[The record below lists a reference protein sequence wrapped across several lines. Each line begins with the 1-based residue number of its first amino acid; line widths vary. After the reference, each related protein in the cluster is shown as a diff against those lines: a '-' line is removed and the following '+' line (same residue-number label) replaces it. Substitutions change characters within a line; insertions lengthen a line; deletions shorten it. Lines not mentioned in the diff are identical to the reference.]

1 MPASLIS
8 LLHATRGRV
17 DGAATARER
26 WLVAADNPQLVEHV
40 FAFDRDDEASV
51 AGLGEFRHVVV
62 EESNKG
68 CVAAWNLAARS
79 SSGRILVQLSDDWL
93 PIAGWDTRIIERFRD
108 LSRPGVLKIN
118 DGRRVDDLLC
128 MAIFTRPWLEE
139 IGGDMFSPEYFGV
152 YSDDEFSFRAYD
164 AGVVIDARDIMLT
177 HVHPNYDVRVQPD
190 DTHRRQNDDRRLA
203 EGRNIFLRRNPRAVG
218 RWIHDWTDCRYYL
231 PDGHLAVSD
240 AKFRGSFITNKQT
253 IVQLAATQESLDAL
267 INSLSWRLTKPLRFV
282 QRLFG
287 RSPNRTHEIPLSRR
301 IYQASPLARA
311 LKRLD
316 ARLRSLCKQWC
327 FFLLNSRD
335 NALSHDGM
343 VKNRRPLGRGNA
355 RAAEWPFVD
364 ISFVTFNSARWIRPL
379 LESLW
384 SQDYPIDKLNI
395 VFVDHGSTDDTIE
408 IARNFSQAVSRPA
421 NGFTVLQ
428 QSNMGYGAGHHRAII
443 GGKYPWLLISNV
455 DLEFNKKTLTTLLA
469 AALAD
474 DVSIAGWEPRQAPFE
489 HPKHYDPVSLE
500 TSWQSHA
507 CVLIRRSAYEAIGGY
522 DPLIFMYGEDVEL
535 SYRLR
540 SHGYKLRYC
549 PQAVV
554 THHAYADPDNMTK
567 PLQLA
572 GSMIGNIIVR
582 FRYGL
587 FKDKAVGAFLLV
599 MVNVFHLSISGSSL
613 KTLRKESLRV
623 VSNLKHFLTGKGPED
638 VGFPIRAVDFE
649 LRREG
654 SSWRRAEV
662 IETALVSI
670 ITRTHGA
677 AHRDRLLEQAGAS
690 VLNQTYGRLEWI
702 VVEDG
707 GETCRPVVERLV
719 GGHSGNLK
727 WKFFVSNARGR
738 SAAGNFGLQGCSGD
752 YCMFLDDDDLLYAD
766 HVETLLSALQL
777 KSAAAAYALA
787 FEIQTDF
794 DGKGQYIER
803 QIATSKLHRQPWD
816 YAVLK
821 EHNFIPIQAILFE
834 RSLFEQRGGF
844 DTSLDQ
850 LEDWNLWLRYGYRN
864 SFRYVPKTT
873 SIFRTPA
880 DAKERARRQEALH
893 KAYFRARDAAFAA
906 LRDLGYHV

>member
-1 MPASLIS
+1 MSASLIS

-17 DGAATARER
+17 DGAATARDR
-26 WLVAADNPQLVEHV
+26 WLLAADNPQLVEHV

-108 LSRPGVLKIN
+108 LSRPGVLKIS
-118 DGRRVDDLLC
+118 DGRRIDDLLC
-128 MAIFTRPWLEE
+128 MAIFTRPWLDE
-139 IGGDMFSPEYFGV
+139 IGGDIFSPDYFGV
-152 YSDDEFSFRAYD
+152 YSDDEFSFRAYE

-177 HVHPNYDVRVQPD
+177 HAHPNYDARIQPD
-190 DTHRRQNDDRRLA
+190 DTHRRQNDESRLA
-203 EGRNIFLRRNPRAVG
+203 EGKNIFLHRNPRAAG
-218 RWIHDWTDCRYYL
+218 RWIHDGTDCRYYL
-231 PDGHLAVSD
+231 PDGHLAVTDSKLR
-240 AKFRGSFITNKQT
+240 ASFIANKQT
-253 IVQLAATQESLDAL
+253 IEQLAETRESLDAT
-267 INSLSWRLTKPLRFV
+267 INSLSWRLTKPLRFF
-282 QRLFG
+282 QRLLAPDPDQAAAISLG
-287 RSPNRTHEIPLSRR
+287 RR
-301 IYQASPLARA
+301 IYQASSSVRA
-311 LKRLD
+311 VKRFGDSMRAICNQLLD
-316 ARLRSLCKQWC
+316 WMVHSG
-327 FFLLNSRD
+327 D
-335 NALSHDGM
+335 NPVSGDRM
-343 VKNRRPLGRGNA
+343 VRNRQPLGRGHA
-355 RAAEWPFVD
+355 HAAEWPFVD
-364 ISFVTFNSARWIRPL
+364 ISFVTLNSARWIRPL

-395 VFVDHGSTDDTIE
+395 VFVDHGSTDNTME
-408 IARNFSQAVSRPA
+408 IVRNFSQEVSRPA

-428 QSNMGYGAGHHRAII
+428 QSNVGYGAGHHRAIVN
-443 GGKYPWLLISNV
+443 GKNPWLLISNV
-455 DLEFNKKTLTTLLA
+455 DIEFHQKTLTNLLA
-469 AALAD
+469 AAMAD
-474 DVSIAGWEPRQAPFE
+474 DVRVAGWEPRQAPFE

-500 TSWQSHA
+500 TTWQSHA
-507 CVLIRRSAYEAIGGY
+507 CVLIRRNAYEAVGGY

-540 SHGYKLRYC
+540 SHGHKLRYC

-554 THHAYADPDNMTK
+554 THHAYADSDNMGK

-572 GSMIGNIIVR
+572 GSIIGNIIIR
-582 FRYGL
+582 LRYGF
-587 FKDKAVGAFLLV
+587 FKDKVVGAFLLV
-599 MVNVFHLSISGSSL
+599 IANVFHFRISGSSL
-613 KTLRKESLRV
+613 KTLREESFRV
-623 VSNLKHFLTGKGPED
+623 ASNLKHFLAGKGPED
-638 VGFPIRAVDFE
+638 VGFPIRAFDYE

-654 SSWRRAEV
+654 ASWRRMEV

-670 ITRTHGA
+670 ITRTHGV

-707 GETCRPVVERLV
+707 GETRRPVVERLV
-719 GGHSGNLK
+719 GGRGGNLN

-738 SAAGNFGLQGCSGD
+738 SAAGNFGLQCCSGD

-766 HVETLLSALQL
+766 HIETLLSALQS
-777 KSAAAAYALA
+777 KSAAAAYSLA

-794 DGKGQYIER
+794 DGNGQYIEKA
-803 QIATSKLHRQPWD
+803 IGTPKLHRQPWD
-816 YAVLK
+816 YSVLK

-834 RSLFEQRGGF
+834 HSLFALRGGF

-850 LEDWNLWLRYGYRN
+850 LEDWNLWLRYGFGN
-864 SFRYVPKTT
+864 TFQYVPKTT

-880 DAKERARRQEALH
+880 DTTKRVERQEALH
-893 KAYFRARDAAFAA
+893 AAYFRARDSAFEA
-906 LRDLGYHV
+906 LRRLGYHI